1 VCVDN
6 LMTLRAKLN
15 KASSSKIS
23 VNDFVIKAA
32 SMASVKVPATNSSWM
47 GDFVREFKHV
57 NMSVA
62 VQTPVGLMVPV
73 VKNTNL
79 KGLEQIA
86 TEVKDLASRAKEGKL
101 APSEMSDGTFTIS
114 NMGMYGVS
122 NFSAIINPP
131 QACILAVSS
140 AEKRVMVNT
149 GADADSVPFKVQSM
163 MNVTLSSDHRV
174 IDGATAA
181 VWGQEFRKFI
191 ENPELMLL

>member
-1 VCVDN
+1 MTVDK
-6 LMTLRAKLN
+6 LLELRAKLN
-15 KASSSKIS
+15 KVAGSKIS
-23 VNDFVIKAA
+23 VNDMVIKAA
-32 SMASVKVPATNSSWM
+32 SLAAVKVPATNSSWM

-62 VQTPVGLMVPV
+62 VQTDSGLMVPV
-73 VKNTNL
+73 IKNTNL

-86 TEVKDLASRAKEGKL
+86 TEIKDLAKRARENKL
-101 APSEMSDGTFTIS
+101 KPDEMADGTFTIS
-114 NMGMYGVS
+114 NMGMFGVS
-122 NFSAIINPP
+122 SFSAIINPP

-149 GADADSVPFKVQSM
+149 GANADDEPFVVQSV

-181 VWGQEFRKFI
+181 IWGQEFRKFI
-191 ENPELMLL
+191 ESPELMLL

>member
-1 VCVDN
+1 
-6 LMTLRAKLN
+6 MTLRAKLN

-62 VQTPVGLMVPV
+62 VQTPIGLMVPV

-86 TEVKDLASRAKEGKL
+86 IEVKDLAARAKEGKL

-114 NMGMYGVS
+114 NMGMFEVS

-149 GADADSVPFKVQSM
+149 GADADDVPFKIQNV

-181 VWGQEFRKFI
+181 IWGQEFRKFI

>member
-1 VCVDN
+1 
-6 LMTLRAKLN
+6 MKLRAKLN
-15 KASSSKIS
+15 KVSGSKIS

-32 SMASVKVPATNSSWM
+32 SMASIKVPATNSSWM
-47 GDFVREFKHV
+47 GDFIREFKHV

-62 VQTPVGLMVPV
+62 VQTPTGLMVPV

-86 TEVKDLASRAKEGKL
+86 SEVKDLAARAREGKL
-101 APSEMSDGTFTIS
+101 SPAEMSDGTFTIS

-149 GADADSVPFKVQSM
+149 GADADENPFVVQNV

-181 VWGQEFRKFI
+181 IWGQEFKKYI
-191 ENPELMLL
+191 ESPELMLL

>member
-1 VCVDN
+1 
-6 LMTLRAKLN
+6 MTLRAKLN